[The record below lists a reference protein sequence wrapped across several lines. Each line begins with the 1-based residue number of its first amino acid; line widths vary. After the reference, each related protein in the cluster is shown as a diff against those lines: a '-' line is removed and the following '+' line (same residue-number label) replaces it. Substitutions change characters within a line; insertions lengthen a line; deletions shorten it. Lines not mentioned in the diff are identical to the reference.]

1 MVNYRI
7 AVSGK
12 ANSGK
17 NTFSSILS
25 DNMKFNGSQEKIVA
39 LADPMKQIMKIM
51 FPESSD
57 ECLYGPSE
65 LRSEK
70 ISDKYL
76 DFSGKTLTY
85 RRALIDLGAFGRKY
99 NDSIWLNYIINDVNR
114 SKDIN
119 TYIVSDIRYIEEFKY
134 FKKFGFTMIRILRKN
149 IFNIN
154 DSSELEQ
161 DFILDNEFD
170 YIIHN
175 DGTIDDLAQNIKE
188 LSCKINKSM

>member
-25 DNMKFNGSQEKIVA
+25 DNMKFAGSKEKIVA
-39 LADPMKQIMKIM
+39 LADPMKQIVKMM
-51 FPESSD
+51 FPEASD

-65 LRSEK
+65 LRSKK

-76 DFSGKTLTY
+76 DLNGNILTY
-85 RRALIDLGAFGRKY
+85 RRILIDLGAFGRKY
-99 NDSIWLNYIINDVNR
+99 NDSMWLNYIINDVNK

-119 TYIVSDIRYIEEFKY
+119 TYIVSDIRYIEEFEY

-149 IFNIN
+149 ISIIN

-161 DFILDNEFD
+161 DSILDNEFD

-175 DGTIDDLAQNIKE
+175 NGSIDNLKENIKE
-188 LSCKINKSM
+188 LSFKLTKVM